1 MEENHEHQ
9 EIQNEGGWQ
18 SGASGINRWILI
30 GGVALLVI
38 AGLAL
43 GYGYSQQSAVG
54 HLTAQQSAATATID
68 QLQNQVNTVTSKLN
82 DIVASQAAAQQAAD
96 QATEQ
101 KKVTGKRGAP
111 DKRYKE
117 LKAQLEDQGKQ
128 LKDTQD
134 LVAKN
139 RTDLETNISSTKDEL
154 NGSIAKTHEEL
165 VVLQK
170 RGERNYFEFDLN
182 KSKQFQRFGPLTLS
196 LRRADAKHL
205 NYDLS
210 MVVDDNQLSKK
221 RVNLYEPIWIH
232 SENGGQPV
240 QIVVNKIARNSVH
253 GYISAPKYRESELAS
268 STTGTPALTPVSATT
283 PADPNRP
290 NQQPDQ
296 QPQTQQPP
304 DQQPQTQQPQ
314 TQQPQTPQPPQP
326 PQPE

>member
-1 MEENHEHQ
+1 MEENREHQ
-9 EIQNEGGWQ
+9 EIQNENGWQ
-18 SGASGINRWILI
+18 SGAAGISRWVLI
-30 GGVALLVI
+30 GGVALLLV
-38 AGLAL
+38 AGLAF
-43 GYGYSQQSAVG
+43 GYGYSQQVAVG
-54 HLTAQQSAATATID
+54 HLSAQQSAASATID
-68 QLQNQVNTVTSKLN
+68 QLQGQLNAVTTKLN
-82 DIVASQAAAQQAAD
+82 DMVAAQQAAA
-96 QATEQ
+96 QAEEQ
-101 KKVTGKRGAP
+101 KKVQAAATGKRGAP
-111 DKRYKE
+111 TDKRYKE

-134 LVAKN
+134 LVTKN
-139 RTDLETNISSTKDEL
+139 RTDLETSLTSTKDEL

-170 RGERNYFEFDLN
+170 RGERNYFEFDLS

-196 LRRADAKHL
+196 LRRTDAKHM

-240 QIVVNKIARNSVH
+240 QIVVNKIGRNTVH

-268 STTGTPALTPVSATT
+268 SAAGAPALTPASATT

-296 QPQTQQPP
+296 PPPTQQPP
-304 DQQPQTQQPQ
+304 TQ
-314 TQQPQTPQPPQP
+314 QPPQP

>member
-1 MEENHEHQ
+1 MEENHENQ
-9 EIQNEGGWQ
+9 GIQNG
-18 SGASGINRWILI
+18 NRWFESGGTNRWLI
-30 GGVALLVI
+30 VGAVALLLV
-38 AGLAL
+38 AGLAF

-54 HLTAQQSAATATID
+54 HLTAQQSAASATID
-68 QLQNQVNTVTSKLN
+68 QLQNQVNTVTAKLN
-82 DIVASQAAAQQAAD
+82 DMVATQQAAAQAAEQAA
-96 QATEQ
+96 EQ
-101 KKVTGKRGAP
+101 KKTAGKRGAP
-111 DKRYKE
+111 TDKRYKE

-139 RTDLETNISSTKDEL
+139 RTDLETSLTSTKDEL

-170 RGERNYFEFDLN
+170 RGERNYFEFDLT

-196 LRRADAKHL
+196 LRRTDAKHM

-210 MVVDDNQLSKK
+210 MVVDDNRLDKK

-232 SENGGQPV
+232 SETGGQPV
-240 QIVVNKIARNSVH
+240 QIVVNKIGRNMAH
-253 GYISAPKYRESELAS
+253 GYISAPKYRESDLAS
-268 STTGTPALTPVSATT
+268 STGTPALTPVSATT

-296 QPQTQQPP
+296 PPQTQQPP
-304 DQQPQTQQPQ
+304 TQQP
-314 TQQPQTPQPPQP
+314 PQS

>member
-18 SGASGINRWILI
+18 SGASGINRWLLI
-30 GGVALLVI
+30 GGVALLVV

-54 HLTAQQSAATATID
+54 HLTEQQSAATATID
-68 QLQNQVNTVTSKLN
+68 QLQNQVNTVTAKLN
-82 DIVASQAAAQQAAD
+82 DMVAQQAAAQQAAE
-96 QATEQ
+96 QAATQ
-101 KKVTGKRGAP
+101 KKASGKHGAP
-111 DKRYKE
+111 VDKRYKE
-117 LKAQLEDQGKQ
+117 LKTQLDDQGKQ
-128 LKDTQD
+128 LKDTED

-139 RTDLETNISSTKDEL
+139 RTDLETSLSSTKDEL

-165 VVLQK
+165 VTLQK

-196 LRRADAKHL
+196 LRRTDTKHM

-210 MVVDDNQLSKK
+210 MVVDDNRLDKK
-221 RVNLYEPIWIH
+221 HVNLYEPIWIH
-232 SENGGQPV
+232 SETGGQPV
-240 QIVVNKIARNSVH
+240 QIVVNKIGRNAAH

-268 STTGTPALTPVSATT
+268 STAATPALTPVSATT

-304 DQQPQTQQPQ
+304 QPQQP
-314 TQQPQTPQPPQP
+314 
-326 PQPE
+326 E